1 MAFFLSRTGR
11 GKTHFLTLPLS
22 LTLTHSPIASKPDA
36 EKGVIAKLGLDDWK
50 FALPVGL
57 FIGIPTFANEVLVLS
72 AESQLVAC
80 FTLFCSTMYTQAG
93 GMIAKSLDEYRDN
106 VYTTLKKVD
115 DSMLVDI
122 QASIKANEKV
132 LGMEQDIASVHTLI
146 DDLAKVQ
153 AQALNAAEQHKYR
166 DAIVKK
172 LDSLV
177 ALEESAVASIRA
189 RVLSK
194 VKAEVVKTFSKDEK
208 AKEKAL
214 EAALAVLK
222 SGTGAKLGKDV
233 VGEVYLSSLKAYK
246 EEYAK
251 LPAGSDEILV
261 QLEKDIKSVSAA
273 PVVDFTAG
281 NVYELFPL
289 VSAKAK

>member
-1 MAFFLSRTGR
+1 
-11 GKTHFLTLPLS
+11 
-22 LTLTHSPIASKPDA
+22 
-36 EKGVIAKLGLDDWK
+36 
-50 FALPVGL
+50 
-57 FIGIPTFANEVLVLS
+57 
-72 AESQLVAC
+72 
-80 FTLFCSTMYTQAG
+80 
-93 GMIAKSLDEYRDN
+93 
-106 VYTTLKKVD
+106 
-115 DSMLVDI
+115 
-122 QASIKANEKV
+122 
-132 LGMEQDIASVHTLI
+132 
-146 DDLAKVQ
+146 
-153 AQALNAAEQHKYR
+153 
-166 DAIVKK
+166 
-172 LDSLV
+172 
-177 ALEESAVASIRA
+177 
-189 RVLSK
+189 
-194 VKAEVVKTFSKDEK
+194 VVKTFSKDEK

-289 VSAKAK
+289 ISAKAK